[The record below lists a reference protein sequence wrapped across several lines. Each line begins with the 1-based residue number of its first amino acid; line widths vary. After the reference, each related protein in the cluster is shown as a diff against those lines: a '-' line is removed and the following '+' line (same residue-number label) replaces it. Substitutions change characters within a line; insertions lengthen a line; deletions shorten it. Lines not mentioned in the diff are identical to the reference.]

1 MNRSLAIAAAITLAA
16 TAWVLSGQFGGSGA
30 APPVDKAPKKAAE
43 EPVQA
48 VRVSTMTARPMTSE
62 VILQGRTE
70 AWRAVDLR
78 AEVRGRVDEV
88 LVERGAAVT
97 AGTPLVRLA
106 VNDRRA
112 QLDQAKALTA
122 QRQIEFE
129 AARTLNQRGH
139 AADVQ
144 LAQARANLDAAHAMA
159 RKAEVDLANTEIK
172 APFEGV
178 LDKRPVNL
186 GDFLDVGNPVATVV
200 DLDPL
205 RIVGF
210 ASERNIPELRV
221 GDKGFARIVGLPEVE
236 GRIAYI
242 AATADTATRTFRVEL
257 EIPNPLEGDRG
268 HRIASGLTAQLR
280 LPVAT
285 KVAHFVAPSSLSL
298 ADDGSIGVK
307 IVDAEERARFMPVE
321 IVGTAAD
328 GVWLG
333 GLPERITLITVGHEY
348 VGSGTK
354 VKPMEMAGG
363 RS

>member
-1 MNRSLAIAAAITLAA
+1 MNRSFAIAVAITLAA
-16 TAWVLSGQFGGSGA
+16 VAWVLSGQVGGGN
-30 APPVDKAPKKAAE
+30 APPDKPPQRPPAE

-48 VRVSTMTARPMTSE
+48 VRVATLDARPMTSE

-70 AWRAVDLR
+70 AWRSVDLR
-78 AEVRGRVDEV
+78 AEVRGRVEEV
-88 LVERGAAVT
+88 LVERGTAVA

-112 QLDQAKALTA
+112 QLDQAKALVA
-122 QRQIEFE
+122 QRQIEFD

-144 LAQARANLDAAHAMA
+144 LAQARANLDAAQAA
-159 RKAEVDLANTEIK
+159 VRRAEVDLANTEIR

-186 GDFLDVGNPVATVV
+186 GDFLDVANPVATVV

-210 ASERNIPELRV
+210 ASERSVAELRV
-221 GDKGFARIVGLPEVE
+221 GGRGVARIVGLPEVE

-242 AATADTATRTFRVEL
+242 AAVADAATRTFRVEL
-257 EIPNPLEGDRG
+257 EIPNPGN
-268 HRIASGLTAQLR
+268 RIVAGLTAQLR

-285 KVAHFVAPSSLSL
+285 RAAHFVAPSALSL
-298 ADDGSIGVK
+298 ADDGAIGVK
-307 IVDAEERARFMPVE
+307 VVDGGGRARFLPVE
-321 IVGTAAD
+321 IVGTGTD

-333 GLPERITLITVGHEY
+333 GLPERITLITVGHEF
-348 VGSGTK
+348 VAPGNR
-354 VKPMEMAGG
+354 VKPVEMAAER

>member
-16 TAWVLSGQFGGSGA
+16 VVWVLSGQFGGSRPA
-30 APPVDKAPKKAAE
+30 APREATPKAVATAE

-48 VRVSTMTARPMTSE
+48 VRVSTLTARPMTSE

-78 AEVRGRVDEV
+78 AEVRGRVEEV
-88 LVERGAAVT
+88 LVERGAAVD

-112 QLDQAKALTA
+112 QLDQAKALVA
-122 QRQIEFE
+122 QRQIEYD

-139 AADVQ
+139 AAAVQ
-144 LAQARANLDAAHAMA
+144 LAQARANLDAALAAA
-159 RKAEVDLANTEIK
+159 RKAEVDLANTEVR

-186 GDFLDVGNPVATVV
+186 GDFLDVGNPVAMVV

-205 RIVGF
+205 RVVGF
-210 ASERNIPELRV
+210 ASERNVAELRV
-221 GDKGFARIVGLPEVE
+221 GGTGFARIVGMPEVE

-242 AATADTATRTFRVEL
+242 AATADAATRTFRVEL
-257 EIPNPLEGDRG
+257 EIPNTN
-268 HRIASGLTAQLR
+268 HRIMSGLTAQLR
-280 LPVAT
+280 LPMAT
-285 KVAHFVAPSSLSL
+285 KVAHFVAPSALSL
-298 ADDGSIGVK
+298 ADDGNIGVK
-307 IVDAEERARFMPVE
+307 IVDDGGRARFVPVD
-321 IVGTAAD
+321 IVGTGGD
-328 GVWLG
+328 GIWLG

-348 VGSGTK
+348 VGSGNK
-354 VKPMEMAGG
+354 VKAVEAPGG
-363 RS
+363 PS